1 MCFYWNYDT
10 TDYGCFYLAL
20 RILIMR
26 KYYPS
31 GYRPLANYLDDEEQA
46 FPLWVWLLAVV
57 VISLVLIVR

>member
-1 MCFYWNYDT
+1 
-10 TDYGCFYLAL
+10 
-20 RILIMR
+20 MR